1 MAKKTETR
9 KGEMTMK
16 KNRLLIAGI
25 VLALSFGAVTGCGN
39 TKVDDKKENQ
49 NMVNTE
55 NNGNTVNDNRVDRA
69 TEMTEPDNIADTE
82 KQPDGGNVV
91 DDVVD
96 GIGDAGK
103 DVIDGVEEGVDD
115 LTDDAAGANSAT
127 TGTANP

>member
-1 MAKKTETR
+1 
-9 KGEMTMK
+9 MK

-82 KQPDGGNVV
+82 MMWWTVSEMPEKMSSTVWKK
-91 DDVVD
+91 
-96 GIGDAGK
+96 A
-103 DVIDGVEEGVDD
+103 
-115 LTDDAAGANSAT
+115 LTI
-127 TGTANP
+127 

>member
-82 KQPDGGNVV
+82 IQPDAWECSRC
-91 DDVVD
+91 VVD
-96 GIGDAGK
+96 GIG
-103 DVIDGVEEGVDD
+103 
-115 LTDDAAGANSAT
+115 GARKRCHR
-127 TGTANP
+127 PV

>member
-1 MAKKTETR
+1 
-9 KGEMTMK
+9 MK

-55 NNGNTVNDNRVDRA
+55 NTGNTVNDNRGDRA